1 MSGWTIEPFAWA
13 GEPCLAV
20 SSHGGTVRAAVALH
34 GATLLSWQI
43 HQDSEPLEL
52 TDGYH
57 DPAELHEQSGVRNG
71 VLAPFPNRIAD
82 GRYRFDARE
91 HDLLPG
97 VTGDRTVYHGFARTA
112 TFVLERATTT
122 ADSAQLVLRSHGIRP
137 GRFDGYP
144 FSLDLTVTYT
154 ITEDELVLD
163 VHAMNTGDVTAPYA
177 AGWHP
182 YFQLG
187 NGLADIDDLEL
198 RIPARTL
205 VRTDDELIPID
216 GTDCRIDLKD
226 VPEMDFRGADTVGQR
241 VIDACYADLQ
251 FGPDG
256 RAETVLRDPKTGRE
270 LRIWQESGFMHV
282 FTGDTL
288 PRDRRKSIAIEPV
301 EAMTNSFNRDEFK
314 TAISIDPGQSRRFRC
329 GVRLVRAAEGGTKGG
344 TKAPPRK
351 P

>member
-1 MSGWTIEPFAWA
+1 MSAWTIERFTWG

-20 SSHGGTVRAAVALH
+20 RDHGGTVHAAVALH

-43 HQDSEPLEL
+43 HQDGEPLQL
-52 TDGYH
+52 TDGYR

-71 VLAPFPNRIAD
+71 VLAPFPNRVAD
-82 GRYRFDARE
+82 GRYRFHGRE

-97 VTGDRTVYHGFARTA
+97 VAGDRTVYHGFARSLPFALEHATA
-112 TFVLERATTT
+112 T
-122 ADSAQLVLRSHGIRP
+122 ADSAQLVLRSNEIRP

-163 VHAMNTGDVTAPYA
+163 IHATNTGDTTAPYA
-177 AGWHP
+177 GGWHP

-187 NGLADIDDLEL
+187 DGTADIDDLEL
-198 RIPARTL
+198 RIPAGTL
-205 VRTDDELIPID
+205 IRTDDALIPVD
-216 GTDCRIDLKD
+216 GPDCRIDLND
-226 VPEMDFRGADTVGQR
+226 LPEMDFRDGNPLGRR

-256 RAETVLRDPKTGRE
+256 RAETILRDPKTGHE
-270 LRIWQESGFMHV
+270 LRIWQESGYLHV

-288 PRDRRKSIAIEPV
+288 PRDRRKSVAVEPV
-301 EAMTNSFNRDEFK
+301 EAMTNAFNREEFGP
-314 TAISIDPGQSRRFRC
+314 AITIDPGQTRRFRC
-329 GVRLVRAAEGGTKGG
+329 GARLVRA
-344 TKAPPRK
+344 
-351 P
+351 